1 MKRRIIL
8 TAIISVFCVMLGGIA
23 YWYIQESKLL
33 ASPGNV
39 LVSPS
44 GEYETQIVKEKNERG
59 KAYWKVNVMKKGVCV
74 ASIPKRFYSCEGT
87 FIAWDEEHD
96 KLWMY
101 CSETKQYYLC
111 EPGEKDGQLWK
122 VRKPNSEELE
132 PEAFLHFKVRA
143 SASPKSSLGTLTPTE
158 KAQPDRIET
167 VGAEKAA

>member
-8 TAIISVFCVMLGGIA
+8 TAVIGVFCVMLGGIA

-44 GEYETQIVKEKNERG
+44 GEYETQILEEKNEKG
-59 KAYWKVNVMKKGVCV
+59 KAYWKVNVVKKGICV
-74 ASIPKRFYSCEGT
+74 ASVPKRFYSCEGT

-111 EPGEKDGQLWK
+111 EPGEKEGELWK
-122 VRKPNSEELE
+122 VRKPSSEELE

-143 SASPKSSLGTLTPTE
+143 SVSPKNVSGTPQSTKE
-158 KAQPDRIET
+158 KQIDRIET
-167 VGAEKAA
+167 VGSKKTA